1 MMKTKYVYDHYCRY
15 DELTDILKG
24 FAADY
29 PDYVTLSSYGKS
41 DEGRELWFVTLTKQA
56 SGAAADKPAF
66 GVNANIHAGEVT
78 GTMCAVYFLD
88 YLLTNKDEPEIDR
101 LLSDYTVYCI
111 PRITP
116 DGAEYYLTTPY
127 SVRSVPKMYPFDEV
141 QPGMY
146 PEDVDGDGVI
156 RKMRVKNPDGAFK
169 ISPDDPQVMLRRKP
183 DETDGDF
190 YDVYSEGIIEKYE
203 GGEFMNAP
211 AKHGNDFNRNF
222 PVNWLPENKQ
232 AGAGAYALSNPETKA
247 LADQMYGLKNLCIL
261 LNFHTSGGIYL
272 FPPGF
277 KHAKEADPSDIAR
290 FRAVGKMAEEETGY
304 KALNLVDDYVG
315 EAAGAMGIVGAF
327 DDFVSYALGVM
338 DYTCECWDLVNR
350 AGHPSVWPRPKEIPD
365 EEEQKKFSDSIKWL
379 NENVNGEGYKPW
391 TKFDHP
397 QLGEVEIG
405 GFDYK
410 HTVQN
415 PPAPFLLQEVEKHTK
430 FIMRAMK
437 TMPRLGWENVKV
449 QPLGGG
455 CFKIEG
461 TVMNLGYLPTSAMK
475 EAEVLKTAKPVKVT
489 LAGAEVL
496 SGKAEEEIGHLEG
509 FSGVKAMYTPL
520 GPSTMPH
527 APYSKHMSWIVRA
540 ENQAEV
546 TLCAACPR
554 AGRSEMKV
562 TLEEKSL

>member
-1 MMKTKYVYDHYCRY
+1 MKPRYVYDQYFKY
-15 DELTDILKG
+15 DELTEILKG

-29 PDYVTLSSYGKS
+29 PDYVRLTSCGKS
-41 DEGRELWFVTLTKQA
+41 SEGRELWFVTLTKREA
-56 SGAAADKPAF
+56 GLPEDKPAF

-88 YLLTNKDEPEIDR
+88 YLLFNKDDPAIDR
-101 LLSDYTVYCI
+101 LLADYTVYAI

-141 QPGMY
+141 QPGVY

-156 RKMRVKNPDGAFK
+156 RKMRVKDPDGAFR
-169 ISPDDPQVMLRRKP
+169 ISPDDPQIMIKRQP
-183 DETDGDF
+183 DETEGEF
-190 YDVYSEGIIEKYE
+190 YDVFSEGIIEKYE
-203 GGEFMNAP
+203 GGEIMSAP
-211 AKHGNDFNRNF
+211 VKHGNDFNRNF
-222 PVNWLPENKQ
+222 PLNWLPENKQ

-247 LADQMYGLKNLCIL
+247 LADHMYSLKNLCMV

-277 KHAKEADPSDIAR
+277 KHAREADPADIAR
-290 FRAVGKMAEEETGY
+290 FRAIGKMAEEETGY

-315 EAAGAMGIVGAF
+315 EAADSMGIVGAF
-327 DDFVSYALGVM
+327 DDFVSYALGIV

-350 AGHPSVWPRPKEIPD
+350 AGHPSVWPRPKDIPD
-365 EEEQKKFSDSIKWL
+365 EEEQKKLADSIRWL
-379 NENVNGEGYKPW
+379 QENNGGAGYLPW

-410 HTVQN
+410 NTIQN
-415 PPAPFLLQEVEKHTK
+415 PPAGFLLQEVEKHTR
-430 FIMRAMK
+430 FMMRAMK
-437 TMPRLGWENVKV
+437 TLPRLAWQDVKAS
-449 QPLGGG
+449 LLADG
-455 CFKIEG
+455 CWQVEG
-461 TVMNLGYLPTSAMK
+461 TVINLGYLPTSAMK
-475 EAEVLKTAKPVKVT
+475 EAEVLKTAKPVKVV
-489 LAGAEVL
+489 LSGAEVL
-496 SGKAEEEIGHLEG
+496 FGKAEEEIGHLEG
-509 FSGVKAMYTPL
+509 FSGAKGNYTPM
-520 GPSTMPH
+520 GPSTMAH
-527 APYSKHMSWIVRA
+527 APYSKHMSWVVKA
-540 ENQAEV
+540 ESGSEV

-554 AGRSEMKV
+554 SGRSELKI